1 MKSNNKLKKL
11 NVLKKELEYKLV
23 VELSRI
29 SQEQSDLHLGMQ
41 YLTGKRKN

>member
-1 MKSNNKLKKL
+1 MKSNKKLKKL

-29 SQEQSDLHLGMQ
+29 SCTSS
-41 YLTGKRKN
+41 N